1 MKFHVL
7 ITDNKTGEVIRDMD
21 TDAIMASI
29 HSEEYTAELN
39 LTNCSSSAYAETT
52 GVLLK
57 ILKDIKNE
65 NPAVYRLAK
74 TLYKKIKKEND

>member
-39 LTNCSSSAYAETT
+39 LANCSSSAYAETA

-74 TLYKKIKKEND
+74 TLYKKN